1 LFIYRICFIE
11 PNNMEAIMRQNSIFD
26 DCTRLM
32 SDASEIAVGVRRE
45 AETAFKSQVERLLSS
60 MDVVTR
66 EEFEA
71 VKQMAILARE
81 ENERLLDRVNLLEQ
95 EIAGLGTRP

>member
-1 LFIYRICFIE
+1 MR
-11 PNNMEAIMRQNSIFD
+11 PNSLFD
-26 DCTRLM
+26 DFTRLM

-45 AETAFKSQVERLLSS
+45 AETALKSQAERLLSS

-66 EEFEA
+66 EEFDA

-81 ENERLLDRVNLLEQ
+81 ENDRLLQRVLVLEQ
-95 EIAGLGTRP
+95 KIAGTET

>member
-1 LFIYRICFIE
+1 
-11 PNNMEAIMRQNSIFD
+11 MRQNSLFD
-26 DCTRLM
+26 DFSRLM

-60 MDVVTR
+60 MDIVTR

-81 ENERLLDRVNLLEQ
+81 ENERLLQRIAALE
-95 EIAGLGTRP
+95 ERADIVSGSAASDPSI

>member
-1 LFIYRICFIE
+1 
-11 PNNMEAIMRQNSIFD
+11 MRQNSLFD
-26 DCTRLM
+26 DFSRLM

-60 MDVVTR
+60 MDIVTR

-81 ENERLLDRVNLLEQ
+81 ENERLLQRIAALEEQ
-95 EIAGLGTRP
+95 AGIPGTASASDPSI